1 MQQRPVFLPHLQ
13 GERAPLWDIDA
24 RAVFAGLDGST
35 GPAELATAVFEGVAY
50 SARWLLE
57 SLEAS
62 GDCRPEAMLH
72 AGGGASSDIWC
83 QIRANVLGRPI
94 KRTTFRDAGVLGAA
108 LLAGVGAGLYG
119 SIAEAAEQ
127 IVKVERVFEPVEDQR
142 SDHDRQFALFKSLY
156 ANVTPFNRVRAG
168 R

>member
-1 MQQRPVFLPHLQ
+1 
-13 GERAPLWDIDA
+13 
-24 RAVFAGLDGST
+24 
-35 GPAELATAVFEGVAY
+35 
-50 SARWLLE
+50 
-57 SLEAS
+57 
-62 GDCRPEAMLH
+62 
-72 AGGGASSDIWC
+72 
-83 QIRANVLGRPI
+83 
-94 KRTTFRDAGVLGAA
+94 VLGAA

-142 SDHDRQFALFKSLY
+142 SDHNRQFALFKSLY